1 MISRKARK
9 RTAKAARKAMR
20 EATRKAMRE
29 ATRKSRKSLCPLKTT
44 LFRCFKLKL
53 FNFRKKKFTEKRLRL
68 GRINKTT

>member
-1 MISRKARK
+1 MSRKARK

-20 EATRKAMRE
+20 KAMRKATRK

-44 LFRCFKLKL
+44 LSKCFKIKL
-53 FNFRKKKFTEKRLRL
+53 FNFRKNAFTEKRLRL